1 MYFTTAYFHLPAEL
15 ADEAREAGL
24 AVEAVLA
31 VEGPAWVMP
40 DLEARWADERRRGQL
55 LDLLRR
61 IEADPAVLAMSAH
74 LLLVASK
81 A

>member
-1 MYFTTAYFHLPAEL
+1 
-15 ADEAREAGL
+15 
-24 AVEAVLA
+24 
-31 VEGPAWVMP
+31 
-40 DLEARWADERRRGQL
+40 LEARWCDERRRRQL

-74 LLLVASK
+74 LLLVARK